1 MKNKRSIWKL
11 SITEGDNV
19 RSQTISANMRGSEV
33 YVYDGKKFKTLLI
46 KNDHIG
52 GKIGDFIQSKIIY
65 KKEHGKKV
73 KN

>member
-11 SITEGDNV
+11 SMAQGDNI

-33 YVYDGKKFKTLLI
+33 HVYDGKKFKTLRI

-52 GKIGDFIQSKIIY
+52 GKIGDFIHSKVIY